1 MENKTTM
8 EKLKKGITFSQFLAV
23 LTGIVIPLMIWG
35 VSVETRLTEAFIR
48 ITQNEKNYSE
58 MKSDIKQIKNM
69 TTKILI
75 KLEQKK
81 DK

>member
-35 VSVETRLTEAFIR
+35 VSVETRLTETFIR